1 MTYPSIIDP
10 LSFYWWTGN
19 ILSLLIAIIIIFL
32 GTKIPPDKRRILMI
46 FIGFTLIAAEITQQ
60 IYLMRLDIW
69 SLKTSLPIHLCG
81 LSGLLA
87 GMMMLKPN
95 QDGFEFL
102 ALIGTPGAIHGL
114 LTPQL
119 NHGEMTLLIIKYYIS
134 HTGIIMVP
142 LFIAIV
148 LGYRIRK
155 NAWFRIALA
164 CQVLILFIGATNYLI
179 NSNYMYL
186 SDRPIVNNPIVVGPW
201 PWYILGFQ
209 FAGLIHIL
217 VFQYAYRKMRPL
229 PF

>member
-134 HTGIIMVP
+134 HAGIIMVP

-186 SDRPIVNNPIVVGPW
+186 SYRPIVNNPIVVGPW